1 MISNSKLEDYIVSII
16 DAEDPLLY
24 ELNRETHLKMMHPR
38 MLNGQW
44 QGQILQMISYMYRP
58 KRILEIGTYTGY
70 SAICLSKGMPD
81 DGIIHT
87 IEINDEIVEI
97 PMRYFEKAGLKEKVV
112 LHIGDALKIIPTLE
126 EKFDLV
132 FIDGEKSQYLD
143 YYKSIF
149 AKVKPGGFILADNI
163 LWSGKVIDKVEKNDY
178 FTKGII
184 EFNEFLKSDA
194 RITKTILP
202 IRDGMMLIRKN
213 NTVLTERSKD

>member
-1 MISNSKLEDYIVSII
+1 MIANSKLEDYIVSII

-38 MLNGQW
+38 MLTGQW

-81 DGIIHT
+81 DGMIHT
-87 IEINDEIVEI
+87 IEINDEIIEI
-97 PMRYFEKAGLKEKVV
+97 PLRYFEKAGLKEKVV
-112 LHIGDALKIIPTLE
+112 LHLGDALTIIPTLE
-126 EKFDLV
+126 EMFDLV

-143 YYKSIF
+143 YYKSAF

-184 EFNEFLKSDA
+184 EFNEFLKTDT
-194 RITKTILP
+194 RIIKTILP
-202 IRDGMMLIRKN
+202 IRDGMMLIRK
-213 NTVLTERSKD
+213 K